1 MTVSSWLVLPPLPM
15 VMVSATLT
23 PSTNWRDFV
32 STERWA
38 TASFPTRCQRVC
50 VQGWHCTATR
60 IKPLSA
66 CFRDGAQS
74 VACHCGCFFPL
85 RRMVSASWHLWMR
98 LQPASISPLS
108 IKQPN
113 RRKKRI
119 SYKSSASSV
128 LPASRS
134 VPRTSRW
141 RWGHGLCLV
150 VCWHRPDG
158 RWSRSCRPR
167 SLLLSPSPSLMKW

>member
-66 CFRDGAQS
+66 CFRGGAQS
-74 VACHCGCFFPL
+74 VACHCGCFSPL
-85 RRMVSASWHLWMR
+85 RRTVSASWLLWMR
-98 LQPASISPLS
+98 LRPASISPLS
-108 IKQPN
+108 INQPN
-113 RRKKRI
+113 RRKRE
-119 SYKSSASSV
+119 YRTRAQQARYYP
-128 LPASRS
+128 LLG
-134 VPRTSRW
+134 TSRG
-141 RWGHGLCLV
+141 RLGGGGDMVCASQSVGTGPTGGGREVVGPGACSCL
-150 VCWHRPDG
+150 H
-158 RWSRSCRPR
+158 PR
-167 SLLLSPSPSLMKW
+167 LS